1 MTGANGQ
8 PMRPE
13 RFALN
18 ALGDKRRFL
27 APLLVNPD
35 IGMAVLDN
43 GFRYQVINHVL
54 AATNGIPVKAHMGKT
69 VRDVLGPIAEEVEP
83 RLRRA
88 FATGRSEIFETVVK
102 MPTRSQIGH
111 WIQTYIPLGGRT
123 GNTSQVCA
131 IVLEV
136 TEKKRLEELLFSL
149 TGKLLY
155 LHANLSRSL
164 DDLSGSTLHKIGGVS
179 QTRHSLEL
187 VHRCTAD
194 LIEVLKMLK
203 PSGSARSRQLSPD
216 SQPLGS
222 PRIRMMPVNSN
233 DDLSIGHLSA
243 REREVMHLLAENW
256 SNKQIGVTLGIS
268 VRTVETH
275 RRRIMEKLDLH
286 SVGELVH
293 FAIRNG
299 IV

>member
-1 MTGANGQ
+1 MK
-8 PMRPE
+8 PE
-13 RFALN
+13 RFAVN
-18 ALGDKRRFL
+18 ALGDKKRFL

-54 AATNGIPVKAHMGKT
+54 AATNGIPVKAHIGKT

-111 WIQTYIPLGGRT
+111 WIQTYIPLRGRT

-136 TEKKRLEELLFSL
+136 TEKKRLEELLFGL
-149 TGKLLY
+149 TGKLFY

-164 DDLSGSTLHKIGGVS
+164 DDLSGSTLHIGAVS

-203 PSGSARSRQLSPD
+203 PSGSVRSRQLSTD
-216 SQPLGS
+216 SQPLTS
-222 PRIRMMPVNSN
+222 PRIRMMPVTSN
-233 DDLSIGHLSA
+233 DNLFIGHLSA
-243 REREVMHLLAENW
+243 REREVMRLLAENQ
-256 SNKQIGVTLGIS
+256 SNKQIAVTLGIS

-286 SVGELVH
+286 SVGELIH
-293 FAIRNG
+293 LAIRNG
-299 IV
+299 IVEA